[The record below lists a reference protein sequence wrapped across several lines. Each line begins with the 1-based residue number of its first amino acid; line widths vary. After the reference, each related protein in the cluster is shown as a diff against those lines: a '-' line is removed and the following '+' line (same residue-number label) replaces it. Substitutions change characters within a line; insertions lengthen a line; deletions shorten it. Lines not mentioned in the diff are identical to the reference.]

1 MQIPPLFQR
10 TVCEQF
16 GTLAGRI
23 NAVKMNILPKML
35 FLFQTIPILIRK
47 SFFTSIDKIISTFI
61 WNKKRPRIWKAYLQR
76 LKPSGGMGLPNFKL
90 YYWAC
95 NLHAFSFWSHFDKQ
109 AESPIWVQME
119 HNSCYLTSLIALL
132 FSPMPLSLQYVRNNP
147 IVTQSLKLWSIIRK
161 NYGWQSGSL
170 LAPVHPTQLFSP
182 SIRDDS
188 YGI

>member
-1 MQIPPLFQR
+1 
-10 TVCEQF
+10 
-16 GTLAGRI
+16 
-23 NAVKMNILPKML
+23 
-35 FLFQTIPILIRK
+35 
-47 SFFTSIDKIISTFI
+47 
-61 WNKKRPRIWKAYLQR
+61 
-76 LKPSGGMGLPNFKL
+76 MGLPNFKL

-182 SIRDDS
+182 SIRDIS
-188 YGI
+188 YGIWSQGGVDNMKALFIDNIFPTFEILRHTFNFPQSHFFRFLQVRSYIKANNPSFPNLQMNWPWKPCFLWAFPTGCNILSL